1 LLSSWRVRIVLVV
14 LLAAAAVMLVQAL
27 RGNRGFVAHA
37 LPAAVVDRL
46 FDIGVVDAD
55 GDGNL
60 DLFTSNH
67 HFRQVL
73 WLGDGKGGFRDVF
86 GDWGLDQSRDF
97 PLAELSFLTPPV
109 DKPGVYLYWRGTQ
122 FVVQTHRI
130 SELPAWRGSMKTLDP
145 VKITLGEGFKVS
157 QRDVP
162 AGRVVGTALSFET
175 AQDGKL
181 VVVPGGQGLPLEFD
195 FGGDIRPEQIFVGL
209 GRVSPRSMSFAL
221 AMQDRH
227 GHAWADINADGV
239 LDIFITRGALAGTLP
254 KLPPEAARGIRDEL
268 LVSEAPGR
276 FRDRTLDLGI
286 EKKGCSGR
294 HATWVDVDRDGVLEL
309 FVNCYDRE
317 AVDGDYPKQL
327 YRRGADGIYRDVAAE
342 FGLGLPAQQMG
353 SFVWLDV
360 DGDGDVDLLA
370 YQNEGIFLYR
380 NVSGRFV
387 QETVVG
393 LNRAGAGKI
402 GRDSETAW
410 FFDGKMIVGDMDGDG
425 DADAFVSSKSG
436 NILLV
441 NEKGKFSAADL
452 ARLGLPERS
461 MSAAM
466 VDYDNDGLLDL
477 HTVPQGLF
485 RQVSGGRFERSGL
498 LQVDE
503 SAYRA
508 AIANWLD
515 IDNDGRVDLVLA
527 VNPDPDYKPWWRF
540 KDRPVRGTSFDLMA
554 HRNMTPSRHWL
565 QVDLQGPA
573 GNRQGIGAVISI
585 ETGAARQTR
594 IVGAADGSFFSQG
607 HYRSYFGLGDQ
618 PRATRVRVLWTDGVV
633 QDLGPVEADRVLK
646 VSRP

>member
-1 LLSSWRVRIVLVV
+1 MVLGVQWLGRDDGFAPLS
-14 LLAAAAVMLVQAL
+14 
-27 RGNRGFVAHA
+27 
-37 LPAAVVDRL
+37 LPQTVSDRL

-60 DLFTSNH
+60 DLYTSNH

-97 PLAELSFLTPPV
+97 PLAELSFLTPAV

-130 SELPAWRGSMKTLDP
+130 AEIPAWRGSMKTLDP
-145 VKITLGEGFKVS
+145 VKINSGEGFKVS

-209 GRVSPRSMSFAL
+209 GRVSPRTTSFAL

-239 LDIFITRGALAGTLP
+239 LDLFITRGALAGTLP

-276 FRDRTLDLGI
+276 FRDHTLALGI

-294 HATWVDVDRDGVLEL
+294 HASWVDVDRDGVLEL

-327 YRRGADGIYRDVAAE
+327 YRRGADGVYRDVAAD
-342 FGLGLPAQQMG
+342 FGLGLPKEQM
-353 SFVWLDV
+353 SSYAWFDV

-370 YQNEGIFLYR
+370 YQNEGLFLYR
-380 NVSGRFV
+380 NVSGQFA
-387 QETVVG
+387 QELVVA
-393 LNRAGAGKI
+393 LNRTGAGKI
-402 GRDSETAW
+402 GRDSESTW
-410 FFDGKMIVGDMDGDG
+410 FYDGKVIVADIDGDG
-425 DADAFVSSKSG
+425 DIDAFASSKSG
-436 NILLV
+436 NVLLI
-441 NEKGKFSAADL
+441 NSNGKFSVADL
-452 ARLGLPERS
+452 ARQGLPERS
-461 MSAAM
+461 MTAAF
-466 VDYDNDGLLDL
+466 VDYNNDGLLDL
-477 HTVPQGLF
+477 FTVPAGLF
-485 RQVSGGRFERSGL
+485 RQVAAGQFDKADQL
-498 LQVDE
+498 VINE

-515 IDNDGRVDLVLA
+515 IDNDGRVDIVLA
-527 VNPDPDYKPWWRF
+527 ANPDPDYKPWWQFNRQ
-540 KDRPVRGTSFDLMA
+540 PIRGTSWELRS
-554 HRNMTPSRHWL
+554 HRNVTPSRHWL
-565 QVDLQGPA
+565 QIELQGPA
-573 GNRQGIGAVISI
+573 GNRQGIGAVVSV
-585 ETGAARQTR
+585 EADAGRQTR

-607 HYRSYFGLGDQ
+607 HYRTYFGLGDQ
-618 PRATRVRVLWTDGVV
+618 AKGARVRVQWTDGVV

>member
-1 LLSSWRVRIVLVV
+1 MSRWPVRIGVALGLAALVV
-14 LLAAAAVMLVQAL
+14 TAVQWLGRDSGFAPLPLPQA
-27 RGNRGFVAHA
+27 VS
-37 LPAAVVDRL
+37 DRL

-60 DLFTSNH
+60 DVFTSNH

-122 FVVQTHRI
+122 FVVQTHRVA
-130 SELPAWRGSMKTLDP
+130 ELPAWRGSMKTLDP
-145 VKITLGEGFKVS
+145 VKITSGEGFKLS

-209 GRVSPRSMSFAL
+209 GRVSPRSTSFAL

-239 LDIFITRGALAGTLP
+239 LDLFITRGALAGTLP

-327 YRRGADGIYRDVAAE
+327 YRRGADGIYRDVAAD
-342 FGLGLPAQQMG
+342 FGLGLPDQQMG
-353 SFVWLDV
+353 SFVWFDV

-393 LNRAGAGKI
+393 LDRAGAGKI
-402 GRDSETAW
+402 GRDSESAW
-410 FFDGKMIVGDMDGDG
+410 FYDGKMVVADVDGDG
-425 DADAFVSSKSG
+425 DADVFVTSKSG
-436 NILLV
+436 NHLLF
-441 NEKGKFSAADL
+441 NEKGKLTVADL
-452 ARLGLPERS
+452 TRLGLPGRS
-461 MSAAM
+461 MSGAV

-477 HTVPQGLF
+477 YVVPQGLF
-485 RQVSGGRFERSGL
+485 RQLAGGQFERSGWL
-498 LQVDE
+498 KVDE
-503 SAYRA
+503 RAQRA
-508 AIANWLD
+508 AISNWLD

-540 KDRPVRGTSFDLMA
+540 QQRPLRGTSWELTA

-565 QVDLQGPA
+565 QVELQGPA
-573 GNRQGIGAVISI
+573 GNRQGIGAVVSV
-585 ETGAARQTR
+585 ETGTARQTR

-618 PRATRVRVLWTDGVV
+618 ARATRVRVLWTDGVV

>member
-1 LLSSWRVRIVLVV
+1 MSRWKLRVGLVFLLLGV
-14 LLAAAAVMLVQAL
+14 AV
-27 RGNRGFVAHA
+27 GFVHHILRREDQFLIHP
-37 LPAAVVDRL
+37 LPLSIGDRL

-122 FVVQTHRI
+122 FVIQTHRI
-130 SELPAWRGSMKTLDP
+130 AELPAWQGAMKTLDP
-145 VKITLGEGFKVS
+145 VKITSGEGFKVL
-157 QRDVP
+157 QQDVP
-162 AGRVVGTALSFET
+162 AGRVVGTALGFET
-175 AQDGKL
+175 GQDGKL
-181 VVVPGGQGLPLEFD
+181 VVVPGGQGLPLEFE

-209 GRVSPRSMSFAL
+209 GRVSPRSTRFAL

-268 LVSEAPGR
+268 LVSEVPGR
-276 FRDRTLDLGI
+276 FRDRTLELGI

-294 HATWVDVDRDGVLEL
+294 HASWVDVDRDGVLEL

-317 AVDGDYPKQL
+317 AVDGDYAKQL
-327 YRRGADGIYRDVAAE
+327 YRRGADGVYRDVAAD

-353 SFVWLDV
+353 SYAWFDV

-380 NVSGRFV
+380 NASGRFV
-387 QETVVG
+387 QEPVVVM
-393 LNRAGAGKI
+393 NRTGAGKI
-402 GRDSETAW
+402 GRDSESTW
-410 FFDGKMIVGDMDGDG
+410 FYDGKMIVADIDGDG
-425 DADAFVSSKSG
+425 DVDAFVSSKSG
-436 NILLV
+436 NALLI
-441 NEKGKFSAADL
+441 NREGKLAVADL
-452 ARLGLPERS
+452 ASLGLPDRS
-461 MSAAM
+461 MAGAF

-477 HTVPQGLF
+477 YLVPNGLF
-485 RQVSGGRFERSGL
+485 RRTATGQFESMGL
-498 LQVDE
+498 LAVNE

-508 AIANWLD
+508 AIANWFDL
-515 IDNDGRVDLVLA
+515 DNDGRMDFVLA
-527 VNPDPDYKPWWRF
+527 VNPNPEYKPWWHLG
-540 KDRPVRGTSFDLMA
+540 KRPVRGSSWELQA
-554 HRNMTPSRHWL
+554 HRNTGATRHWL
-565 QVDLQGPA
+565 QIELQGPD
-573 GNRQGIGAVISI
+573 GNRQGIGAVVSV
-585 ETGAARQTR
+585 EAGATRQTR

-607 HYRSYFGLGDQ
+607 HYRTYFGLGDQ
-618 PRATRVRVLWTDGVV
+618 ARATRVRVQWTDGVV
-633 QDLGPVEADRVLK
+633 QDLGPVDGDRVLK